1 MCKLTTTSVIKT
13 PNQIEHVST
22 EGGIIHER
30 TMFRG
35 SEYLVWLVITQ
46 LIMQFPSFFYHI
58 FSKKFGEWWWW
69 CPCGN

>member
-46 LIMQFPSFFYHI
+46 TEVQFGCQSLKINCLLNDEPDS
-58 FSKKFGEWWWW
+58 G
-69 CPCGN
+69 